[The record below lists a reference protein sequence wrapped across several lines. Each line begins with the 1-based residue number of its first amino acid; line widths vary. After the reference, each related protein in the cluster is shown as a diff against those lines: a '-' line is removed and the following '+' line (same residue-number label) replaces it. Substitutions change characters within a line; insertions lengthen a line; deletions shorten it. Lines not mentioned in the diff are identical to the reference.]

1 MQYFTTIQG
10 LLLVSVNI
18 ILFLKM
24 ENNRSGNTLLAEQLA
39 TSHLCKR
46 GLLHFSFNTEP
57 FYRCRTKR
65 VCEPRGAALGARCI
79 AASRDLG
86 QTIHQP
92 LKSLQSLSEFKYS
105 SQFSSSVYGLPTL
118 SLLEV
123 QIFLETLQWHMI
135 TVTSFY
141 FARLCGSLGSN
152 SGATKRATV
161 FRLKNTLL
169 TWPLVT

>member
-39 TSHLCKR
+39 TSHLFKR

-118 SLLEV
+118 SLVEV
-123 QIFLETLQWHMI
+123 QIFLETLQ
-135 TVTSFY
+135 
-141 FARLCGSLGSN
+141 
-152 SGATKRATV
+152 
-161 FRLKNTLL
+161 
-169 TWPLVT
+169 